1 MIISVSGMINLTDYG
16 VSNIVIQVD
25 NNRTYNQENNSDV
38 AVKPEYWVGLAQL
51 RFVEDTEKYYVN
63 AVLVRAD
70 CRLLITL
77 KNCHP

>member
-51 RFVEDTEKYYVN
+51 RFVEDTEKYVN
-63 AVLVRAD
+63 AVLVRANG
-70 CRLLITL
+70 RLLITL